1 MNVILYTAPAC
12 PFCVIVKK
20 FLERNNIKFT
30 EIDISKDKK
39 KESEMQKKS
48 NQTNVPV
55 VDVDGT
61 IIVGYNLQKLKE
73 ALKIK

>member
-1 MNVILYTAPAC
+1 MKVLLYSAPAC
-12 PFCVIVKK
+12 PFCMIVKNY
-20 FLERNNIKFT
+20 LVRNNIQFT

-39 KESEMQKKS
+39 KEMEMQEKS

-55 VDVDGT
+55 VDVDSQ
-61 IIVGYNLQKLKE
+61 IIIGYDLKKLKE

>member
-1 MNVILYTAPAC
+1 M
-12 PFCVIVKK
+12 IVKNY
-20 FLERNNIKFT
+20 LVRNNIQFT

-39 KESEMQKKS
+39 KEMEMQEKS

-55 VDVDGT
+55 VDVDSQ
-61 IIVGYNLQKLKE
+61 IIIGYDLKKLKE